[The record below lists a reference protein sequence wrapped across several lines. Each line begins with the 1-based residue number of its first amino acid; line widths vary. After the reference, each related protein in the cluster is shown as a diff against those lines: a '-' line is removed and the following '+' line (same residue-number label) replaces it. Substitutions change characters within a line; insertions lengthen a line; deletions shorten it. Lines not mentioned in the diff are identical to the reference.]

1 MLKAKVYASDRL
13 LLGRSGGKG
22 GGGLAL
28 GVSRRREDSN
38 RLGFLCATASLISER
53 TAYVVKVRLG
63 REKMQ
68 VQTAVC
74 SRRLG

>member
-22 GGGLAL
+22 GRGLAL
-28 GVSRRREDSN
+28 GVSRRREESN

-53 TAYVVKVRLG
+53 TA
-63 REKMQ
+63 
-68 VQTAVC
+68 
-74 SRRLG
+74 